1 MTNIS
6 SEDGKVIIE
15 CGNAFWEQ
23 LDSVFMDYN
32 FDDYEIFEILSEQKN
47 SIEEYFQKPLGQVF
61 KEHGYSGVIE
71 AYNRDALKWGEAT
84 IQRAKLWL
92 DIMDMLK

>member
-6 SEDGKVIIE
+6 SADGKVIIE
-15 CGNAFWEQ
+15 CGDDFWEQ

-32 FDDYEIFEILSEQKN
+32 FDDYEIFEILSEQKK

-61 KEHGYSGVIE
+61 EEHGYSGVIE
-71 AYNRDALKWGEAT
+71 AYNRDALEWGEAT
-84 IQRAKLWL
+84 I
-92 DIMDMLK
+92 